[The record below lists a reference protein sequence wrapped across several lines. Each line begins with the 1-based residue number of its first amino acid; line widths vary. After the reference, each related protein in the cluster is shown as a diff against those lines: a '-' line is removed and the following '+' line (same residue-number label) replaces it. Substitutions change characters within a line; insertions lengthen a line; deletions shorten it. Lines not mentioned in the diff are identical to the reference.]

1 MKLSVQRAVDRSK
14 NSADPTGIELLLQKS
29 WVQRLVNNRFI
40 KFGSVG
46 LSGTVVNLIV
56 LYLGQEYI
64 FRGIPS
70 AGWRLNVS
78 LACAIVCA
86 TINNFAWNRLWTWAD
101 RKAEID
107 KHFALQLGQ
116 YFIACWVAIA
126 LQFIITKILAVYVY
140 YLAANVT
147 AIVLSSII
155 NFFVNDA
162 WTFSMSRG
170 R

>member
-1 MKLSVQRAVDRSK
+1 MYNHLK
-14 NSADPTGIELLLQKS
+14 NSADPTGIELLLQKA
-29 WVQRLVNNRFI
+29 WVQRLVNNRFV

-64 FRGIPS
+64 FRGMAS
-70 AGWRLNVS
+70 ADWRLNLS

-86 TINNFAWNRLWTWAD
+86 TINNFAWNRLWTWTD

-107 KHFALQLGQ
+107 KHFVLQLGQ
-116 YFIACWVAIA
+116 YFVACWVAIA
-126 LQFIITKILAVYVY
+126 LQFAITKILAVYIY
-140 YLAANVT
+140 YLAANVA
-147 AIVLSSII
+147 AIVLSSIV

-162 WTFSMSRG
+162 WTFRMG
-170 R
+170 RVR